1 MKRSILIMVSA
12 VTLLSGAVAANA
24 AQTPA
29 VDAGPV
35 VQNSQAMEQA
45 DALKP
50 MNIRQQIQSQ
60 LAKAG
65 YSDVTITPSSFYVR
79 AKDKQGNPM
88 AMVIGP
94 DSFTEVTEM
103 APKAATTTGATAPNT
118 TAPATTAPAMKP

>member
-1 MKRSILIMVSA
+1 MRQALVATTSA
-12 VTLLSGAVAANA
+12 LLLMAGAVAVHA

-35 VQNSQAMEQA
+35 VQNSNAMEAA
-45 DALKP
+45 DTLAP

-60 LAKAG
+60 LSKAG
-65 YSDVTITPSSFYVR
+65 YTDVTITPSSFYVR

-103 APKAATTTGATAPNT
+103 APKASAPAGTTAPNT
-118 TAPATTAPAMKP
+118 MAPAPKP

>member
-1 MKRSILIMVSA
+1 MKQIVLITALSFP
-12 VTLLSGAVAANA
+12 LLAGGGTAIA

-35 VQNSQAMEQA
+35 IQNSEAMEAA

-50 MNIRQQIQSQ
+50 MNFRQQIQSQ
-60 LAKAG
+60 LSKAG
-65 YSDVTITPSSFYVR
+65 YTDVKITPSSFYVR
-79 AKDKQGNPM
+79 AKDQQGNPM

-103 APKAATTTGATAPNT
+103 APKATTSGPMAPNT
-118 TAPATTAPAMKP
+118 TAVAPKP

>member
-1 MKRSILIMVSA
+1 MRHVMLATASALLLI
-12 VTLLSGAVAANA
+12 SGAVAANA

-35 VQNSQAMEQA
+35 IQNSDAMQAA
-45 DALKP
+45 DTLAP

-60 LAKAG
+60 LTKAG
-65 YSDVTITPSSFYVR
+65 FTDVTITPSSFYVR

-103 APKAATTTGATAPNT
+103 APKASASSGTMAPSTAAPST
-118 TAPATTAPAMKP
+118 AAPAKP

>member
-1 MKRSILIMVSA
+1 MKNATSITVLSLFLVAGTVS
-12 VTLLSGAVAANA
+12 ANA

-35 VQNSQAMEQA
+35 VQNSQAMEAA
-45 DALKP
+45 DALKQ
-50 MNIRQQIQSQ
+50 MNVRQQIQDQ
-60 LAKAG
+60 LTKAG
-65 YSDVTITPSSFYVR
+65 FTDVTITPSSFYVH

-103 APKAATTTGATAPNT
+103 APKAATAATMAPSS
-118 TAPATTAPAMKP
+118 TAAAPKP